1 MDGWMDGS
9 IDGWFETKIGQFREG
24 MSGLWKTLL
33 EAEIHARTHS
43 FNCSLNV
50 CFCGDNA
57 H

>member
-1 MDGWMDGS
+1 MDGS